1 MGVGGDQGS
10 TEYPGTN
17 SVYVD
22 ANPHSMWFSVS
33 CLFMDRIGRILVPP
47 VELWFGLNELIY
59 GKHLKQC
66 LVYGRFS
73 TNISYR
79 YYFYIQCLE

>member
-1 MGVGGDQGS
+1 MQTQTPCDSQR
-10 TEYPGTN
+10 
-17 SVYVD
+17 
-22 ANPHSMWFSVS
+22 FSFLHGLV
-33 CLFMDRIGRILVPP
+33 LVPP
-47 VELWFGLNELIY
+47 SELWFGLNELIY